1 MRAAELVMAIVLGVF
16 SLYLMSKSAELP
28 IGWIPGEGP
37 GGGAWPF
44 WLAAGMLFCCI
55 AIVYR
60 WARRITPESRSEEV
74 YMDSRTL
81 ELILLNVGALT
92 AMIGLFHIV
101 GAYGAIPV
109 FLVFYK
115 AGNSHSCCTFNQHL
129 MVAYKIFHGVS
140 YLVLTNQEGTINNA
154 LAIIKC
160 YRAFFKSACR
170 SIT

>member
-1 MRAAELVMAIVLGVF
+1 MRMAELVMAIVMGVF

-44 WLAAGMLFCCI
+44 WLATGMLFCCI
-55 AIVYR
+55 ATVYR
-60 WARRITPESRSEEV
+60 WAKRITPASQSEEV

-81 ELILLNVGALT
+81 KLFLLNAGALA

-109 FLVFYK
+109 FLIFYLRFL
-115 AGNSHSCCTFNQHL
+115 GGHTWRLTGTFAVVTPVITFLFFEIALQKTL
-129 MVAYKIFHGVS
+129 PKGFTDPWFEPIFD
-140 YLVLTNQEGTINNA
+140 
-154 LAIIKC
+154 
-160 YRAFFKSACR
+160 FFY
-170 SIT
+170 